1 MIFGACVCVLLK
13 VFSLSDAAV
22 SASGSAG
29 VCRRSVLR
37 SLLLNGVDWGPSVW
51 HRWWRIPLSF
61 QKQHSGVSMTYRLLS
76 VCVPWF
82 HCSSFHR
89 KLIFFNVNRWSALS
103 TPKLMLLWAGVFQL
117 VIPLAKSLPTGKV
130 PTFLPSCL
138 SATPCACRTMPSKG
152 SWVMSRDYHQSQEEV
167 FDNYAILTC

>member
-89 KLIFFNVNRWSALS
+89 KLIFFMWTDGQHCLHPNSCSSELACSSWSS
-103 TPKLMLLWAGVFQL
+103 LWPRAYLQAKCLRFSHRACQQPL
-117 VIPLAKSLPTGKV
+117 VHVAP
-130 PTFLPSCL
+130 CL
-138 SATPCACRTMPSKG
+138 QKAAEWWAVTIIRVKRKYLIIMP
-152 SWVMSRDYHQSQEEV
+152 Y
-167 FDNYAILTC
+167 